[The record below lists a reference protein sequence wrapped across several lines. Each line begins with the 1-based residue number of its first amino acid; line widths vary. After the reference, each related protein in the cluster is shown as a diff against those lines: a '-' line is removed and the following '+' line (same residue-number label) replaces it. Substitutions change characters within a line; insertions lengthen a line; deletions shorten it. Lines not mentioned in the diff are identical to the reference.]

1 MENETKFEDNTSRDT
16 NPTFPV
22 ETNEKIADV
31 LNTLV
36 QINNDRIEG
45 YVRAAEESEE
55 ADLKGLFHGM
65 AAKSRML
72 NSQLEIEVRKY
83 GGKPTES
90 TSTLGKAFRV
100 WMDFKAALTGK
111 NRKAILNS
119 CEFGEDSAQDT
130 YADAIKNEK
139 DLLPAYL
146 LKFISEQK
154 ASLREDHNHVKSLRG
169 KE

>member
-1 MENETKFEDNTSRDT
+1 
-16 NPTFPV
+16 
-22 ETNEKIADV
+22 
-31 LNTLV
+31 
-36 QINNDRIEG
+36 
-45 YVRAAEESEE
+45 
-55 ADLKGLFHGM
+55 M

-72 NSQLEIEVRKY
+72 NSQLAIEVRKY
-83 GGKPTES
+83 GGQPTES
-90 TSTLGKAFRV
+90 TTTLGKAFRV

-130 YADAIKNEK
+130 YANAIKNES

-154 ASLREDHNHVKSLRG
+154 ALLREDHNHVKSLRS